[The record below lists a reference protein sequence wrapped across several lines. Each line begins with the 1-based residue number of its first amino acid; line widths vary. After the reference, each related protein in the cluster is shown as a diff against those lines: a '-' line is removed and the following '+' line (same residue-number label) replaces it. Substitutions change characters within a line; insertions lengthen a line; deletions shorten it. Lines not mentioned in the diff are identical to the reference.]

1 MNQEKQKIYSN
12 EDQLQAE
19 CFKWA
24 NNNYCLNHHN
34 PQCQIF
40 SVPNGGTRNK
50 IEAMKFITTGLKSG
64 VSDMIALFP
73 NGLCVFI
80 ELKFGSGKQSDHQI
94 NFESAVKKLGFNYH
108 LIYTF
113 DEFKNVWTMYVNQTM
128 TF

>member
-1 MNQEKQKIYSN
+1 MNEEKQKIYSN

-24 NNNYCLNHHN
+24 NNNYCLKHHD

-50 IEAMKFITTGLKSG
+50 LEAMTLKSTGLRSG
-64 VSDMIALFP
+64 VSDLIALFP
-73 NGLCVFI
+73 NGRCVFF
-80 ELKFGSGKQSDHQI
+80 ELKVNKGVQSDSQKE
-94 NFESAVKKLGFNYH
+94 FEEVVKKLGFEYH

-113 DEFKNVWTMYVNQTM
+113 ENFKAIILQILKDKL
-128 TF
+128 